1 MSTYI
6 VVGTQWGDEG
16 KAKIVDYLA
25 QKADIVVRFQGGANA
40 GHTVVTGDEEFIFH
54 LIPTGIMHP
63 DKICVIGNGVVID
76 PVALL
81 EEIENLKIRGIS
93 IEGRLFI
100 SPNAHLVMPYHK
112 VLERAREKSRGEGK
126 IGATGRGIGP
136 CYVDKVGRTGIRV
149 VDLLD
154 EKLFREK
161 LSWNVREKNLILTK
175 VYGSQGVD
183 EKEIFGEY
191 RELAGKITPFVT
203 DTSVLLNQALRNGK
217 SVLFEGAQGTLLDVD
232 HGTYPFVTSSNTSAG
247 NACAGSG
254 VGPTRIDEV
263 IGVAKAYTTRVGNG
277 PLPTELKDEIGEK
290 MRELGHEY
298 GATTGRPRRC
308 GWFDAVVARFS
319 ARINGLTSLAITRL
333 DVLDSFPEIKI
344 CTAYRYNGR
353 TIEEFPSDLRILSG
367 CEPVYETW
375 KGWMVPT
382 SETLNFDQLPEN
394 AKRYLNRIAQLT
406 DTEISLV
413 SVGRRRE
420 QTIVL

>member
-1 MSTYI
+1 
-6 VVGTQWGDEG
+6 
-16 KAKIVDYLA
+16 
-25 QKADIVVRFQGGANA
+25 
-40 GHTVVTGDEEFIFH
+40 
-54 LIPTGIMHP
+54 
-63 DKICVIGNGVVID
+63 VID

-100 SPNAHLVMPYHK
+100 SPSAHLVMPYHK